1 MAEGIWFSKLQSATS
16 GLLPVLWMGFRISV
30 FGLRAWDED
39 VGLRIYG
46 SGLLFQRGRAR
57 HVAYGEILHEP
68 GPKP

>member
-30 FGLRAWDED
+30 FG
-39 VGLRIYG
+39 
-46 SGLLFQRGRAR
+46 SQRGRAR